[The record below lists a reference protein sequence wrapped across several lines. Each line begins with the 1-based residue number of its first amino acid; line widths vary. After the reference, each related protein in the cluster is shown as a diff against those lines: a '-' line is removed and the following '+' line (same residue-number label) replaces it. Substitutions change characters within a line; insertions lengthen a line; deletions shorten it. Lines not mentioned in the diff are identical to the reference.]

1 MMLSKS
7 NTLFLIFILFLGCYS
22 IYENIESF
30 SWGSFLL
37 GVLCGLP
44 IATCWLKN
52 KWVGQLLLT
61 ISILGLIITEIYDL
75 YEPDRLLFSGLL
87 FGVLVG
93 FLPAYHLN
101 KPLSILL
108 ARNWFKADGYMK
120 LANYFEIQ
128 LDKYRK

>member
-1 MMLSKS
+1 MLSKS

>member
-1 MMLSKS
+1 LLSIS
-7 NTLFLIFILFLGCYS
+7 VLGLIFI
-22 IYENIESF
+22 
-30 SWGSFLL
+30 
-37 GVLCGLP
+37 
-44 IATCWLKN
+44 
-52 KWVGQLLLT
+52 Q
-61 ISILGLIITEIYDL
+61 IYDL
-75 YEPDRLLFSGLL
+75 YEPDRLLFSGSL

-120 LANYFEIQ
+120 LAKYFEIQ

>member
-1 MMLSKS
+1 MLSKS

-120 LANYFEIQ
+120 LANYFEIK